1 MNRLSRFFNGTGVLH
16 LLTYLSSSQGST
28 NIYATS
34 SNEFVPLLDSFW
46 TSLLS
51 LFQQQ
56 VHGGMCAR
64 IAAFCREGTEPSVLG
79 GLCQLEGH
87 VGDQGQ
93 QEKETQVDSSDHV
106 V

>member
-1 MNRLSRFFNGTGVLH
+1 
-16 LLTYLSSSQGST
+16 
-28 NIYATS
+28 
-34 SNEFVPLLDSFW
+34 
-46 TSLLS
+46 
-51 LFQQQ
+51 
-56 VHGGMCAR
+56 MCAR